1 MTKGP
6 NSDIQ
11 AVILCGPGH
20 GLGPIIDEETS
31 PKCMLPVGNKPLL
44 YYPITWLQQ
53 SGISGTPSCLE
64 PCPHSLLDIIL
75 VAHQDMYSRLTQFI
89 KLHINDGGNHID
101 VLCLESSS
109 TGTMDALRAVRPR
122 LHSDFIL
129 LSCDLITETPL
140 YKMIEQHRT
149 NSALVTIMLATS
161 PQAPTGGK
169 GEDANRF
176 TELEESEVFA
186 GMDESRK
193 RLLYLVGKADVDDN
207 LEFRMSLLYKFPC
220 ILLRTNLTDAHCYI
234 FRKEFLELL
243 DSGEA
248 NGQRKFF
255 SVREELIPRLVR
267 KQKPSTKC
275 VDRLAATG
283 VPDQCAVRLVDGEF
297 CVRVNS
303 LKSYTEANR
312 HIMKTLP
319 AGIVRMS
326 PSADISPKGGVG
338 SDSMVGDFTKLGEK
352 SSVKRSVIGSN
363 VIIGKNVKISSCII
377 MDNVTIDDKYEWS
390 LVNLFIL

>member
-1 MTKGP
+1 M
-6 NSDIQ
+6 SAFI
-11 AVILCGPGH
+11 
-20 GLGPIIDEETS
+20 
-31 PKCMLPVGNKPLL
+31 
-44 YYPITWLQQ
+44 
-53 SGISGTPSCLE
+53 
-64 PCPHSLLDIIL
+64 DIIL
-75 VAHQDMYSRLTQFI
+75 VGHQDMYSRLTQFI
-89 KLHINDGGNHID
+89 KLHITDGGNHID

-129 LSCDLITETPL
+129 LSCDLLTETPL

-149 NSALVTIMLATS
+149 NNALVTIMLATA
-161 PQAPTGGK
+161 PQTPAGAK

-176 TELEESEVFA
+176 TDLEENEVFA

-193 RLLYLVGKADVDDN
+193 RLLYLVGKADVDDS
-207 LEFRMSLLYKFPC
+207 LEFRMSLFYKFPC

-234 FRKEFLELL
+234 FRKEILELI

-248 NGQRKFF
+248 TGQRKLF

-267 KQKPSTKC
+267 KQKPSAKC
-275 VDRLAATG
+275 ADRLAA
-283 VPDQCAVRLVDGEF
+283 PEAPNQCAVRLVDGEF

-319 AGIVRMS
+319 NGIVRMS
-326 PSADISPKGGVG
+326 PSAEISPKGGVG

-363 VIIGKNVKISSCII
+363 VTIGKNVKISNCII
-377 MDNVTIDDKYEWS
+377 MDNVTIDDKYDHS
-390 LVNLFIL
+390 AFNMFNLFLVASWTTLFWLTV